1 MNTSLRSVA
10 LIWGTPVL
18 LGLAL
23 ATGLT
28 WPPVADSTAGAEKA
42 ATGPA
47 QRWTKVSV
55 AMPTNYT
62 ALPPGNG
69 ADIANGQCLICH
81 SADMVL
87 RQPPLTQDE
96 WTGEINKMRNS
107 FGAPLP
113 ADQVDALARYLQGI
127 TSERSSSGAP
137 SGAQN
142 AGETRRRLK

>member
-1 MNTSLRSVA
+1 MNKSLRSVA
-10 LIWGTPVL
+10 LIWGAPVV
-18 LGLAL
+18 LGIAL
-23 ATGLT
+23 AAGLT
-28 WPPVADSTAGAEKA
+28 WPRVADSSAAAEKA

-47 QRWTKVSV
+47 QRWAKVSV
-55 AMPTNYT
+55 DMPTNYT
-62 ALPPGNG
+62 AFPPGVG

-113 ADQVDALARYLQGI
+113 ADQVDALALYLRGINGRQG
-127 TSERSSSGAP
+127 SPKSP
-137 SGAQN
+137 SAVDGQ
-142 AGETRRRLK
+142 GS